1 MPLAH
6 YARGDLFL
14 RPLAD
19 SVAFAEQLDLP
30 HLLEG
35 FAERRFGVLELNFQV
50 VGRALKIVAALD
62 RRLGIGGIGE
72 MSWIVDAGAILLDFD
87 VALETGADALEP
99 ADHALDLGDR
109 AAPLLDLKLLQANEC
124 FA

>member
-6 YARGDLFL
+6 STRRDLPRSARG
-14 RPLAD
+14 

-50 VGRALKIVAALD
+50 AGRALKIVAAPD
-62 RRLGIGGIGE
+62 RRLGIGGLGE

-87 VALETGADALEP
+87 VALEIGALEP
-99 ADHALDLGDR
+99 VDHALDLGDR
-109 AAPLLDLKLLQANEC
+109 AAPLLDFKLLQAE
-124 FA
+124 